1 MARQAT
7 SEVSSDYDD
16 LIGLF
21 ERLGNF
27 LKRLDVY
34 INIPPTEM
42 MTDIIVKIMV
52 ELLSVLILA
61 RKQIKRGRF
70 STYIIKYHSFQV
82 AQRAAGTYA
91 RKIFGDDKIKNV
103 LKRLDRLTQDEGWTA
118 VAQMLGT
125 VHGLD
130 DNMRKVIEGTLSFV
144 DCSLACC

>member
-61 RKQIKRGRF
+61 RKRIKRGRF

>member
-27 LKRLDVY
+27 LKRLDIY

-61 RKQIKRGRF
+61 RKQMNRGRF
-70 STYIIKYHSFQV
+70 STYTIKYHSRWLSVRQGRTQGRFSETTRS
-82 AQRAAGTYA
+82 RAC
-91 RKIFGDDKIKNV
+91 
-103 LKRLDRLTQDEGWTA
+103 LSGWI
-118 VAQMLGT
+118 
-125 VHGLD
+125 D
-130 DNMRKVIEGTLSFV
+130 
-144 DCSLACC
+144 

>member
-1 MARQAT
+1 MVRQTA

-70 STYIIKYHSFQV
+70 STYIIKHLIKGGSACDRDV
-82 AQRAAGTYA
+82 
-91 RKIFGDDKIKNV
+91 RKEDFRRRQN
-103 LKRLDRLTQDEGWTA
+103 QDCA
-118 VAQMLGT
+118 
-125 VHGLD
+125 
-130 DNMRKVIEGTLSFV
+130 
-144 DCSLACC
+144 

>member
-1 MARQAT
+1 MVRQTA

-52 ELLSVLILA
+52 ELLLVLILA

-144 DCSLACC
+144 NCSLACF